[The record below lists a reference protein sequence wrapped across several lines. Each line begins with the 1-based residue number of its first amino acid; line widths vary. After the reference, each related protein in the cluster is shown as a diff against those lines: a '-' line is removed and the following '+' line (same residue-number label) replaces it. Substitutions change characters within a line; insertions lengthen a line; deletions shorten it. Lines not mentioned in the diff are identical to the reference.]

1 MSNVKTTLNK
11 QNIKYE
17 INRCKKRKFVVQIK
31 SRKMYILFL
40 LQYI

>member
-17 INRCKKRKFVVQIK
+17 INKCKKKFVVQIK